1 MGRSLLTCG
10 YVIPFKPSGRIY
22 LMTEKVDRQMNE
34 WLRNHHII
42 AYPAV
47 VASEDQAEGAAA
59 LLQATGVG
67 KLRPN
72 ILMLG
77 FKTNW
82 EQSPTTDMH
91 AINTFYEI
99 ILNAFEK
106 NVGVAIFRNSN
117 VGFDL
122 TKRLTGKETI
132 ENEADDNG
140 IDLDPYQQNATQTSQ
155 NSSVKESK
163 VGNLL
168 REVSSFVRM
177 NHTHKTEAP
186 NANSENNQST
196 NRFQLVSKHSIKDV
210 REVELLQQL
219 QRFRTKVPK
228 GSIDIWWLKDDGG
241 LTLLL
246 PYLLQLPGA
255 YLEGAHLRVF
265 VPAGKR
271 DSVNDDQRQM
281 ATLMQK
287 FRIAASDVHVINT
300 FARPPS
306 KETMEEF
313 NRYVNIFKED
323 YNGQKGLITE
333 DELQNFRSKTNRY
346 LRKAELLRENSQGA
360 DLVIVTL
367 PIPRR
372 TDMSSALYMSWLEVI
387 SRNMPPTLFVRGN
400 RTSVLSYFD

>member
-47 VASEDQAEGAAA
+47 VAAEDQAEGAAA

-82 EQSPTTDMH
+82 EQSSTSDMR

-140 IDLDPYQQNATQTSQ
+140 IDLDP
-155 NSSVKESK
+155 
-163 VGNLL
+163 
-168 REVSSFVRM
+168 
-177 NHTHKTEAP
+177 
-186 NANSENNQST
+186 
-196 NRFQLVSKHSIKDV
+196 
-210 REVELLQQL
+210 
-219 QRFRTKVPK
+219 
-228 GSIDIWWLKDDGG
+228 
-241 LTLLL
+241 
-246 PYLLQLPGA
+246 
-255 YLEGAHLRVF
+255 
-265 VPAGKR
+265 
-271 DSVNDDQRQM
+271 
-281 ATLMQK
+281 
-287 FRIAASDVHVINT
+287 
-300 FARPPS
+300 
-306 KETMEEF
+306 
-313 NRYVNIFKED
+313 
-323 YNGQKGLITE
+323 
-333 DELQNFRSKTNRY
+333 
-346 LRKAELLRENSQGA
+346 
-360 DLVIVTL
+360 
-367 PIPRR
+367 
-372 TDMSSALYMSWLEVI
+372 
-387 SRNMPPTLFVRGN
+387 
-400 RTSVLSYFD
+400 